1 MAENIKTT
9 VEELRKLINVD
20 NVIGSP
26 IETEDKILIPVM
38 RMGVGFGA
46 GESLLGNEGN
56 DVAGAAA
63 GVEPISMVMIP
74 KKGND
79 AEGVRVLD
87 LSKGT
92 ETNKALSDLGLII
105 TDLVK
110 GYMGTMNEG
119 EYVNEEEFI
128 EPEFTTYDENEK
140 EEKLKKVVPRI
151 KYGSYSWNYS
161 RLTLEYKYH
170 FLMRM
175 KAELM
180 DAREKG
186 NLDKDLFNEAQWKNV
201 TRILD
206 DSDGF
211 FRDSCKAVMK
221 GQESAADLIEE
232 YVRLREIEKQYVV
245 LKKNQESLQEKYD
258 NLDKNHKELKKQV
271 NRYLPNRMK
280 RFLKRIL
287 KKIKFR

>member
-110 GYMGTMNEG
+110 GYMGTMADS

-128 EPEFTTYDENEK
+128 EPEFTTYDNEEEAEKK
-140 EEKLKKVVPRI
+140 EE
-151 KYGSYSWNYS
+151 
-161 RLTLEYKYH
+161 
-170 FLMRM
+170 
-175 KAELM
+175 
-180 DAREKG
+180 
-186 NLDKDLFNEAQWKNV
+186 
-201 TRILD
+201 
-206 DSDGF
+206 
-211 FRDSCKAVMK
+211 
-221 GQESAADLIEE
+221 
-232 YVRLREIEKQYVV
+232 
-245 LKKNQESLQEKYD
+245 
-258 NLDKNHKELKKQV
+258 
-271 NRYLPNRMK
+271 
-280 RFLKRIL
+280 
-287 KKIKFR
+287 

>member
-1 MAENIKTT
+1 
-9 VEELRKLINVD
+9 
-20 NVIGSP
+20 
-26 IETEDKILIPVM
+26 M

-140 EEKLKKVVPRI
+140 EEK
-151 KYGSYSWNYS
+151 
-161 RLTLEYKYH
+161 
-170 FLMRM
+170 
-175 KAELM
+175 
-180 DAREKG
+180 EK
-186 NLDKDLFNEAQWKNV
+186 E
-201 TRILD
+201 
-206 DSDGF
+206 
-211 FRDSCKAVMK
+211 
-221 GQESAADLIEE
+221 
-232 YVRLREIEKQYVV
+232 
-245 LKKNQESLQEKYD
+245 
-258 NLDKNHKELKKQV
+258 
-271 NRYLPNRMK
+271 
-280 RFLKRIL
+280 
-287 KKIKFR
+287 